1 MIHPVIWDKKKTF
14 VENFLYIYYCPD
26 VQNYIHQ
33 ITTYF
38 MFFLEIL
45 FNWCSFVGMNVIYY
59 SDFPL
64 PGHHIQLFWRNTK
77 TLCYGLK
84 IWPLRFKT
92 AAERINRNCM
102 FAEKSSLIISQNKSD
117 QKNLGL
123 QMCKNRSV
131 CP

>member
-14 VENFLYIYYCPD
+14 VENFLYIDYCPD
-26 VQNYIHQ
+26 VQNYIYQ

-59 SDFPL
+59 PDFPL
-64 PGHHIQLFWRNTK
+64 PGHLIQLFWRNTK
-77 TLCYGLK
+77 ALHYGLY